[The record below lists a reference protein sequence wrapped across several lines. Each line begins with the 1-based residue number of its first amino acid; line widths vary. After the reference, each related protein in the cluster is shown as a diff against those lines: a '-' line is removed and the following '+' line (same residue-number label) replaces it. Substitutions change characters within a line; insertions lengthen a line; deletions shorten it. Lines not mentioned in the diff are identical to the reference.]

1 MGFLRHRFVFMQ
13 VSGTSMQPTL
23 QAGDVVIGDRN
34 RKAKVGDV
42 VFVEHPETKGWFVK
56 RLTQIEGEDYWVE
69 GDAHDPKT
77 ASSST
82 DSWVFG
88 PVTRELIRAVVI
100 YPRKAKRRTS

>member
-1 MGFLRHRFVFMQ
+1 MQ

-23 QAGDVVIGDRN
+23 RPGQIVVGDKSRE
-34 RKAKVGDV
+34 ALVGDV
-42 VFVEHPETKGWFVK
+42 VFMEHPETKGWFVK
-56 RLTQIEGEDYWVE
+56 RLTQIEGDDYWVE

-88 PVTRELIRAVVI
+88 PVTRDHIRAVVI
-100 YPRKAKRRTS
+100 YPRKAKRRIS

>member
-1 MGFLRHRFVFMQ
+1 MGFWRRFVIRK

-23 QAGDVVIGDRN
+23 RPGQIVVGDRS
-34 RKAKVGDV
+34 RKPQVGDV
-42 VFVEHPETKGWFVK
+42 VLLEHPETKAWIIK
-56 RLTQIEGEDYWVE
+56 RLTQIEGANYWVE
-69 GDAHDPKT
+69 GDAHDSKT